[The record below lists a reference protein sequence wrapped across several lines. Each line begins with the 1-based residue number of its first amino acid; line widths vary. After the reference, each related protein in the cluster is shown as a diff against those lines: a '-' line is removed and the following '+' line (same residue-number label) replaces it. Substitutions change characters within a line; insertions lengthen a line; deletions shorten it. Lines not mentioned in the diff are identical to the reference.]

1 MHHGGEWREA
11 LRAVKLSAG
20 ARSLGLDGVATARV
34 ESRPFRRA
42 VVMRAE
48 AALYRN
54 SPRFFALFLLGLV
67 LAFWPSYF
75 ARLFDQPSLFF
86 HLHGAAL
93 TLWVVMLVAQAQLIR
108 TGRRSLHRQ
117 IGKAS
122 YVLAPAVVAIT
133 VSFVHYRV
141 AGSLPTLERL
151 PPFVPYFLALTLNS
165 LLVFAAFYA
174 LAIYHRRDAG
184 RHARWMIS
192 TLFPLFTPVTDRL
205 IGAHWPSLASLA
217 PRIDGSPIL
226 PVFGFALADSI
237 LLGLAAWDWRA
248 NRRVDVF
255 ASALAVLALYHVSVL
270 TLYRVS
276 AWNVLC
282 GWFLSLPLS

>member
-1 MHHGGEWREA
+1 
-11 LRAVKLSAG
+11 
-20 ARSLGLDGVATARV
+20 
-34 ESRPFRRA
+34 
-42 VVMRAE
+42 MRAE

-54 SPRFFALFLLGLV
+54 SARFFALFLLGLV

-75 ARLFDQPSLFF
+75 ARLFEQPSVLF
-86 HLHGAAL
+86 HLHGVAL

-141 AGSLPTLERL
+141 AGSLPSLERL

-165 LLVFAAFYA
+165 LIVFAVFYA

-192 TLFPLFTPVTDRL
+192 TVFPLFTPVTDRL
-205 IGAHWPSLASLA
+205 IGAHWPSLAALA

-226 PVFGFALADSI
+226 PVFGFALADLI
-237 LLGLAAWDWRA
+237 LLGLAGWDWRV

-255 ASALAVLALYHVSVL
+255 ASALALLALYHVSVL
-270 TLYRVS
+270 TLYRVPAWS
-276 AWNVLC
+276 ALC

>member
-1 MHHGGEWREA
+1 
-11 LRAVKLSAG
+11 
-20 ARSLGLDGVATARV
+20 DGVASARV
-34 ESRPFRRA
+34 ESRDLSAEPPC
-42 VVMRAE
+42 MRAE

-54 SPRFFALFLLGLV
+54 SARFFALFLLGLV

-75 ARLFDQPSLFF
+75 ARLFEQPSLFF
-86 HLHGAAL
+86 HLHGVAL

-108 TGRRSLHRQ
+108 TGRRPLHRQ

-141 AGSLPTLERL
+141 AGSLPSFERL

-165 LLVFAAFYA
+165 LIVFAAFYT

-192 TLFPLFTPVTDRL
+192 TAFPLFTPITDRL
-205 IGAHWPSLASLA
+205 IGGHWPALAALA

-226 PVFGFALADSI
+226 PVFGFALADLI

-255 ASALAVLALYHVSVL
+255 ASALAVLALYHLSAL
-270 TLYRVS
+270 TLYRVP
-276 AWNVLC
+276 AWGAFC
-282 GWFLSLPLS
+282 SWFLSLPLS